1 MELLGTVNY
10 PTIVSGQILENHGN
24 KVNIKRTK
32 TVGNGE
38 SESPRNMVHKVL
50 IIGDSQM
57 RSCATNVKS
66 SMLNVK
72 SSIKDNL
79 AVQGVVKP
87 GAVTNILVNSAKN
100 EVKGLSKKDMVV
112 ICGGANDI
120 GKNNSTM
127 ALHQIRDSVANDTH
141 TNIALITAPPRH
153 DLMQSFCVNSA
164 VTSFNRKLK
173 KLIKAHHHASLLEID
188 TNRNLYT
195 THGLHLNGQG
205 KERLANQIV
214 SHILSVLE

>member
-1 MELLGTVNY
+1 M
-10 PTIVSGQILENHGN
+10 I
-24 KVNIKRTK
+24 
-32 TVGNGE
+32 
-38 SESPRNMVHKVL
+38 HKVL
-50 IIGDSQM
+50 IIGDSHM
-57 RSCATNVKS
+57 RSCTANVKS

-79 AVQGVVKP
+79 EVQGVVKP

-127 ALHQIRDSVANDTH
+127 ALHQIRDFIANNTH
-141 TNIALITAPPRH
+141 TNIALITAPPR
-153 DLMQSFCVNSA
+153 QSSCVNSA
-164 VTSFNRKLK
+164 VTSFNRKVK
-173 KLIKAHHHASLLEID
+173 KLVKAHHHASLLEID
-188 TNRNLYT
+188 TNRNLHT

-214 SHILSVLE
+214 FHILSVLE